1 MKSTL
6 LLLFCL
12 VFNLMPGPSALY
24 GKWRLEKL
32 VTKTKTVLPNEVE
45 YFLTV
50 SEKSLSFNWENNT
63 CSQGIVSMDDSI
75 LNLSAAA
82 CTKIAIH
89 DSIAVYLDYSG
100 KYKLNNSQL
109 TITNSKGTFYLH
121 RETE

>member
-6 LLLFCL
+6 LLLVCL
-12 VFNLMPGPSALY
+12 VTGLMHGPSDIY

-63 CSQGIVSMDDSI
+63 CLQGIVSMDDSI